1 MDRIS
6 NINRQF
12 FILGRYMRKVEKI
25 LIQSSK
31 IILWKIVKSIEV
43 EITRKSL
50 IKIKREEKTRILD
63 IFNVTK
69 RRCRNLA

>member
-1 MDRIS
+1 
-6 NINRQF
+6 
-12 FILGRYMRKVEKI
+12 MRKVEKI

-63 IFNVTK
+63 IFNDTK

>member
-6 NINRQF
+6 NINRQL

>member
-1 MDRIS
+1 
-6 NINRQF
+6 
-12 FILGRYMRKVEKI
+12 MRKVEKI

>member
-1 MDRIS
+1 
-6 NINRQF
+6 
-12 FILGRYMRKVEKI
+12 MRKVEKI

-31 IILWKIVKSIEV
+31 ITLWKIVKGIEV
-43 EITRKSL
+43 EITRKYL

-69 RRCRNLA
+69 RRC